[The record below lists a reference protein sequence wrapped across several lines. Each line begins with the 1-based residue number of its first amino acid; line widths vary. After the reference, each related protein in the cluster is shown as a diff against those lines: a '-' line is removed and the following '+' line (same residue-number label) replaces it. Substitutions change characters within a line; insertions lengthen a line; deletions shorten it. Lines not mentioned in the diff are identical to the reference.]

1 MKARLF
7 IYNLLFMT
15 FCVMTSSCSSKSEV
29 YTDNAESQE
38 LYRIQ
43 VGGKCGF
50 INELGKLAIEP
61 QFDWAYWCFSDGVC
75 YAENGERKG
84 LINTDGEF
92 ILDLDNSIYRVRG
105 FQNGVAVFL
114 DNELKEGLIKESG
127 EIFIP
132 ASFQE
137 IIMDDNI
144 GFIVKDTLGRFGYV
158 NHHGQ
163 LIAPFQYGDIL
174 GINEGVMAVKMN
186 DKYGYIDTTGA
197 WVIDAVFDEARG
209 FGNNLARVKVGEK
222 WQFIDHD
229 GRVVDRFNYDDILTG
244 FSCNR
249 AFVRNG
255 NAVELIDT
263 NGNRIAVIEA
273 DSVYGFNEGYATFKK
288 NGKFGKLDTIGN
300 VVIQP
305 IFEHLFITTNG
316 MSVFEKN
323 GKQGLID
330 NAGNIIVDAIH
341 EKCFDNRDL
350 LAFEDDNWER
360 GTYYNRE
367 GNLVWKD
374 INNGYT
380 LPDKP
385 TKDNWKLFFD
395 ARLADLDPIE
405 GLYYVE
411 YIDTYQNRTN
421 PSIAGSNGGGAMFH
435 AITKDFNT
443 NSFVVY
449 AVEDKPNMVWKKKF
463 VKIGDSN
470 KYAIMDLDTTSSS
483 KYADNSSVV
492 IENPY
497 EFKFQ
502 LATGSDRN
510 YNYYCNYTFMR
521 DYPTESVIEQVQQPE
536 WTGTGFAIA
545 DGYVATNYH
554 VTNGAKT
561 IKVRGVNGDME
572 KAYKAYVV
580 ASDRDHDLAVIRII
594 DKGFDSFD
602 DIPYCIGKTMPEV
615 GDDVFVLGY
624 PMTNTMGQ
632 EVKLTDGIISAA
644 SGFKG
649 DQSMYQISAPV
660 QPGNSG
666 GPLFDNEGNVIGIV
680 CAKHI
685 DAENANYA
693 IKVSYLYSLVNS
705 SGLGIK
711 MSDNNKVKSKSLSQ
725 KVKQVKPFVYLIECQ
740 SH

>member
-1 MKARLF
+1 MKTRLV
-7 IYNLLFMT
+7 ISNLLLVT
-15 FCVMTSSCSSKSEV
+15 ICVLICSCSSKSEV
-29 YTDNAESQE
+29 YTDGIESHE
-38 LYRIQ
+38 LYRIK

-50 INELGKLAIEP
+50 INEHGKLVIEP
-61 QFDWAYWCFSDGVC
+61 QFDRAYWYFSDGVC

-92 ILDLDNSIYRVRG
+92 ILDLDNSIYRVRD
-105 FQNGVAVFL
+105 FQNGVANFL
-114 DNELKEGLIKESG
+114 DNELREGLINESG
-127 EIFIP
+127 EILMP

-137 IIMDDNI
+137 IIDDNI

-163 LIAPFQYGDIL
+163 LIAPCQYGDIL

-197 WVIDAVFDEARG
+197 WVIDAVFDEARS

-263 NGNRIAVIEA
+263 NGTRIAVVEA

-330 NAGNIIVDAIH
+330 NAGNIIVDASH
-341 EKCFDNRDL
+341 EKCFGNRDL
-350 LAFEDDNWER
+350 LLFEDDNWQR
-360 GTYYNRE
+360 GTYYDRE

-374 INNGYT
+374 IDRGYS

-385 TKDNWKLFFD
+385 TKDDWRSFFD
-395 ARLADLDPIE
+395 ARMADLDPIE

-411 YIDTYQNRTN
+411 RSWMYQNRAN
-421 PSIAGSNGGGAMFH
+421 PSIVGSYGGDAWFCSV
-435 AITKDFNT
+435 ALQWKTKR
-443 NSFVVY
+443 FVVLIEGSLNTY
-449 AVEDKPNMVWKKKF
+449 LPMEF
-463 VKIGDSN
+463 EKIGNSE
-470 KYAIMDLDTTSSS
+470 KYAIMEPDTTSSS
-483 KYADNSSVV
+483 KYISSFVM
-492 IENPY
+492 ENPY
-497 EFKFQ
+497 EFGFQ

-510 YNYYCNYTFMR
+510 YNYYCDYTFTR
-521 DYPTESVIEQVQQPE
+521 DYPTKSVFEQVQQPE

-545 DGYVATNYH
+545 NGFVATNYH

-561 IKVRGVNGDME
+561 IMVRGINGDVKE
-572 KAYKAYVV
+572 AYKGYVV
-580 ASDRDHDLAVIRII
+580 ASDRDHDLSIVRIMDI
-594 DKGFDSFD
+594 DFKAFGE
-602 DIPYCIGKTMPEV
+602 IPYCIGKTMPEV

-632 EVKLTDGIISAA
+632 EIKLTDGIISAM
-644 SGFKG
+644 SGYKG
-649 DQSMYQISAPV
+649 NPSMYQISAAV

-666 GPLFDNEGNVIGIV
+666 GPLFDSEGNVIGIV
-680 CAKHI
+680 SAKHA

-711 MSDNNKVKSKSLSQ
+711 ISDDNKVKSKLLSQ
-725 KVKQVKPFVYLIECQ
+725 KVKKVKPFVYLIECQ